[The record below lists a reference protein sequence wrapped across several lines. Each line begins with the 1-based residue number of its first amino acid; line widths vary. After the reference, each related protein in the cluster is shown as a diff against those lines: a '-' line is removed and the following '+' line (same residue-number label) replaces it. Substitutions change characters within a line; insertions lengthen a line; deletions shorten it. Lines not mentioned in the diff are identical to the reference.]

1 MKVLGGEQKSLIEQV
16 REIFDDDHD
25 GDQDGDDHDGDHDDD
40 HDDDQ
45 DGDDHDDIHDVNTLS
60 VERRKALWS
69 R

>member
-16 REIFDDDHD
+16 RGIFDDDHD
-25 GDQDGDDHDGDHDDD
+25 DDQDG
-40 HDDDQ
+40 DDQ

>member
-16 REIFDDDHD
+16 RGIFDDDHD
-25 GDQDGDDHDGDHDDD
+25 DDQDG
-40 HDDDQ
+40 DDQ

-60 VERRKALWS
+60 VERRKALQN

>member
-1 MKVLGGEQKSLIEQV
+1 MKVLGGEYKSLIEQV
-16 REIFDDDHD
+16 RVIVDDDQD
-25 GDQDGDDHDGDHDDD
+25 DDQDGDDHDDDQD
-40 HDDDQ
+40 GDDQ

>member
-1 MKVLGGEQKSLIEQV
+1 MKVLGGEQKSLTEQV
-16 REIFDDDHD
+16 RGILDDDHD
-25 GDQDGDDHDGDHDDD
+25 DDQDG
-40 HDDDQ
+40 DDQ

>member
-1 MKVLGGEQKSLIEQV
+1 MKVLGGEQKSLAEQV
-16 REIFDDDHD
+16 RGIFDDDHD
-25 GDQDGDDHDGDHDDD
+25 DDQDG
-40 HDDDQ
+40 DDQ

>member
-16 REIFDDDHD
+16 RGIF
-25 GDQDGDDHDGDHDDD
+25 DDD

>member
-1 MKVLGGEQKSLIEQV
+1 MRG
-16 REIFDDDHD
+16 IFDDDHD
-25 GDQDGDDHDGDHDDD
+25 DDQDGDDQDG
-40 HDDDQ
+40 DDQ

>member
-1 MKVLGGEQKSLIEQV
+1 MKVLGGEQKSLTEQV
-16 REIFDDDHD
+16 RGIFDDDHD
-25 GDQDGDDHDGDHDDD
+25 DDQDG
-40 HDDDQ
+40 DDQ

>member
-16 REIFDDDHD
+16 RGIF
-25 GDQDGDDHDGDHDDD
+25 DDD

-45 DGDDHDDIHDVNTLS
+45 DGDDHDDIHDFNTLS

>member
-1 MKVLGGEQKSLIEQV
+1 MKVLGGEQKSLTEQV
-16 REIFDDDHD
+16 RGIFDDDHD
-25 GDQDGDDHDGDHDDD
+25 DDQDGDDQDG
-40 HDDDQ
+40 DDQ

>member
-1 MKVLGGEQKSLIEQV
+1 MKVLGGEQKSLTEQV
-16 REIFDDDHD
+16 RGIL
-25 GDQDGDDHDGDHDDD
+25 DDD